1 MAISDRYKSPDDL
14 PGEIPVFPL
23 AGAILLPRATL
34 PLNIFEPRYLAMVE
48 SAIAGSRMIG
58 MIQPAGEGGT
68 TGSPEARDAG
78 LRGVGC
84 AGRITSFQ
92 ELDDGRYLITLT
104 GIARFVAVSETTS
117 TTPFRTFAVD
127 FTRHAADLV
136 PIDGDGGVDRSELL
150 STLKAFLEARRL
162 SANWE
167 AIRRTTTEVLV
178 NSLSMAS
185 PFGVAEKQA
194 LVEAGTVAARAELL
208 IGLAR
213 MDATAASG
221 GAHGSKPTLQ

>member
-1 MAISDRYKSPDDL
+1 MAISDRYKSPGDL

-23 AGAILLPRATL
+23 SGAILLPRATL

-58 MIQPAGEGGT
+58 MIQPAGEGGA
-68 TGSPEARDAG
+68 TGSPQERDAG

-104 GIARFVAVSETTS
+104 GICRFVPMSETTVA
-117 TTPFRTFAVD
+117 TPFRTFSVD
-127 FTRHAADLV
+127 FARYAADLEQV
-136 PIDGDGGVDRSELL
+136 EGDGGVDRTELL

-194 LVEAGTVAARAELL
+194 LVEAETVAARSELL

-213 MDATAASG
+213 MDATATSG
-221 GAHGSKPTLQ
+221 GAHGSKTTLQ